1 MADALP
7 GAPVPHSSAVPVD
20 SQSTPKNSSKTASRR
35 APLPA
40 SSIGNPVALQGLAR
54 VLLKLRGTPAPAP
67 AAAGDAGRQAGAEGG
82 AA

>member
-20 SQSTPKNSSKTASRR
+20 SQSTPKHSSSKPASRR

-40 SSIGNPVALQGLAR
+40 SSIGNPAALHGLAR
-54 VLLKLRGTPAPAP
+54 VLLKLRGTPAPAE
-67 AAAGDAGRQAGAEGG
+67 AGDAGRQAGAEGG

>member
-7 GAPVPHSSAVPVD
+7 GAPAPHSSAVPVD
-20 SQSTPKNSSKTASRR
+20 SQSTPKNSSKPASRR
-35 APLPA
+35 APLPV
-40 SSIGNPVALQGLAR
+40 SSIGDPVALQGLAR
-54 VLLKLRGTPAPAP
+54 LLLKLRGTPAPAA